1 MKNESAFESRGDRP
15 KALAGLARQGHH
27 TRSMPRLA
35 LTLEEEWHSESCKAA
50 VVTAAEEGCH
60 RDGHG

>member
-27 TRSMPRLA
+27 TRRMTRPA

-50 VVTAAEEGCH
+50 VVTAAEEGRH